1 MAKKL
6 LRLPTVK
13 KRTGLGK
20 SSIYAMMAAGEFPK
34 NIKLSAR
41 AVGWDD
47 DKIDAWIES
56 RINASIENK
65 SANRSD

>member
-20 SSIYAMMAAGEFPK
+20 SSIYTMMAAGKFPRS
-34 NIKLSAR
+34 IKLGAR
-41 AVGWDD
+41 AVAWDD
-47 DKIDAWIES
+47 DMIDAWIES
-56 RINASIENK
+56 RIEAS
-65 SANRSD
+65 AQDAPA